1 MLTNTPEAVIGQ
13 GVQPIAS
20 AAEITLPDT
29 LLQEKP
35 PLVAIKVRLA
45 GVSTAD
51 LPTGSDRLSTVGL
64 DTLSRGIVG
73 SKGSE
78 RIRRR
83 RGRRPRCLNCHRKQ
97 HAAAGECKG
106 GGLPGS
112 NPPIYVPFK
121 IAA

>member
-1 MLTNTPEAVIGQ
+1 MLVEIPIAVIKQ
-13 GVQPIAS
+13 GIQR
-20 AAEITLPDT
+20 T
-29 LLQEKP
+29 LLQEQP
-35 PLVAIKVRLA
+35 PLVMTKVQFA

-51 LPTGSDRLSTVGL
+51 LPTSSDRLSTVSL

-78 RIRRR
+78 RIRYR
-83 RGRRPRCLNCHRKQ
+83 RGRRRRCSRCNGK
-97 HAAAGECKG
+97 HASAGECRG